1 LFYLARKAIFEINKF
16 LFMSNSSKTL
26 GQELKQQRE
35 LKGFSLRQVETLTK
49 ISNAYISQLENNK
62 IKSPSVNTLYKLA
75 NFYGVDFS
83 TLLEAGGVVKSKD
96 KESER
101 KSLAGFAL
109 SSDNLTVGEEEELIK
124 YLKYLRFQKKNENK

>member
-1 LFYLARKAIFEINKF
+1 
-16 LFMSNSSKTL
+16 MSKNSKTL

-49 ISNAYISQLENNK
+49 ISNAYLSQLENDK
-62 IKSPSVNTLYKLA
+62 IKNPSVNTLYKLA
-75 NFYGVDFS
+75 SFYGIEF
-83 TLLEAGGVVKSKD
+83 TKMLEAGGVVKSKPE
-96 KESER
+96 KNKR

-109 SSDNLTVGEEEELIK
+109 SSDNLTASEEEELVK